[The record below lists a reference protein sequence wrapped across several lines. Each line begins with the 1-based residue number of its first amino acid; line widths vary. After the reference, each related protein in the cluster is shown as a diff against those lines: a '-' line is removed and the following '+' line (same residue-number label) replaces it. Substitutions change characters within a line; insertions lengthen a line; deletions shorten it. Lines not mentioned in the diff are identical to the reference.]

1 MESNHEHSI
10 VNEIESNRERS
21 VSLHNNP
28 DCLLIAKSQHNILLS
43 ESFQFKNTLKVK
55 GFK

>member
-43 ESFQFKNTLKVK
+43 ESFQFKKSLKVK

>member
-21 VSLHNNP
+21 ASHNNP

-43 ESFQFKNTLKVK
+43 ESFQFKKSLKVK